1 MKKQYFWI
9 GIAIIVFG
17 VLYFSYNLFVYLH
30 TMNIYSEVL
39 QNL

>member
-9 GIAIIVFG
+9 GIAIIVFA
-17 VLYFSYNLFVYLH
+17 VLYFGYNLFIYLH
-30 TMNIYSEVL
+30 AMNMYSEVL

>member
-9 GIAIIVFG
+9 GIAIIALG
-17 VLYFSYNLFVYLH
+17 ALYFGYNLFVYLH
-30 TMNIYSEVL
+30 TMNMYSEVL

>member
-9 GIAIIVFG
+9 GIAIVVLG
-17 VLYFSYNLFVYLH
+17 VLYFGYNLFIYLH
-30 TMNIYSEVL
+30 AMNMCSEVL